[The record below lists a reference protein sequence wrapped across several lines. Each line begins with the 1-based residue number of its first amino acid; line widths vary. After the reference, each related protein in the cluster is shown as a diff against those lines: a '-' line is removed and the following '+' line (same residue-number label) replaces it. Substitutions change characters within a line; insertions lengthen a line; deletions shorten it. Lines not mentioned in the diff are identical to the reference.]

1 MQKSKVMIRLER
13 SLFQFWP
20 VLFIVLLWFIFSSP
34 YFLKGLVP
42 YSSTYQVNHFP
53 PWSAY
58 EKYWGP
64 VKNGA
69 MPDVTDQIYPWRY
82 FTIET
87 LLKGQIPF
95 WNPNSFA
102 GNPHLANVQSAVL
115 SPFNVLFFILPFID
129 GWSMLILLQPLI
141 AGLGMYLFMRSLSVE
156 KAGAVLSSITFM
168 FCGFIVVWM
177 AYGTLSMAIALL
189 PLTLYAI
196 ERIYQ
201 RFSFRFGIL
210 LSFCIAA
217 SSFSGH
223 FQTSLYLLILSACYF
238 LFKFIKDRDRKK
250 AFAVLAFLLLGL
262 GVSLLQIIPA
272 IQLYL
277 HAVRSEI
284 FISSGGIPAQY
295 LVTLFA
301 PDFFGNP
308 VTRNDWFGQ
317 YAEWASFIGIVP
329 FVLVMFSL
337 RLLKNKTILF
347 FWIVAVV
354 SLLLAI
360 QSPILNIL
368 GQLRIPVLSTST
380 PSRIIVLTSFSLA
393 VLSGFGLHSLYQML
407 QKRNTKK
414 IIPVFLSVGGLLVL
428 IWALLLFFNVLP
440 ADKLTIAR
448 RNTFLPSFLFIALGG
463 LTFLSIIFHKKKIFY
478 LLPAAILLIASFDS
492 LRFAQK
498 WMPFDP
504 KQLVYPDVPVIAAM
518 QKHIGYG
525 RYFGNLGAQVATY
538 YNLPSIEGYDPLYSQ
553 RYGEFIQT
561 ATTGK
566 FTPAMRS
573 VAMLERNGLY
583 TDRVLDTLGVTLIFH
598 PIADTEQSWAYP
610 VWKEQQRYTRIY
622 TDGKFQLFRN
632 NDAINRPTLYY
643 KYEIISDKEKML
655 KRFYSQ
661 DFYYR
666 DTLLLEEKPELESE
680 NTVSQSAR
688 KTARIVSSSPS
699 RITIQ
704 AETEAP
710 ALLFLSDNYY
720 PRWQAR
726 VNGKMR
732 KIYRADY
739 TFRAVVVP
747 KGKSTV
753 EFYYQE
759 YF

>member
-1 MQKSKVMIRLER
+1 MKSEKLYIKIKNFFI
-13 SLFQFWP
+13 SYWP
-20 VLFIVLLWFIFSSP
+20 VIFIFLLWFSFSSP

-42 YSSTYQVNHFP
+42 YASTYQVNHFP
-53 PWSAY
+53 PWTAY
-58 EKYWGP
+58 EENWGP

-69 MPDVTDQIYPWRY
+69 MPDVTDQIYPWRH
-82 FTIET
+82 FTVQS
-87 LLKGQIPF
+87 LMSRQIPY

-102 GNPHLANVQSAVL
+102 GNPHLANIQSAVL

-156 KAGAVLSSITFM
+156 KAGGVLSSITFM

-217 SSFSGH
+217 SFFSGH
-223 FQTSLYLLILSACYF
+223 FQTSLYLLILSVCYF

-250 AFAVLAFLLLGL
+250 AFAVLAFLLFGL

-272 IQLYL
+272 IQLYF

-329 FVLVMFSL
+329 FVSVMLSL

-347 FWIVAVV
+347 FWIVAVA

-414 IIPVFLSVGGLLVL
+414 IIPVFLAIGGLMVL

-440 ADKLTIAR
+440 ADKLTIAK
-448 RNTFLPSFLFIALGG
+448 RNTFLPSLLFIALGG
-463 LTFLSIIFHKKKIFY
+463 LTFLSIIFRRKKAFY
-478 LLPAAILLIASFDS
+478 LLPVAILLIASFDS

-504 KQLVYPDVPVIAAM
+504 RSFVFPDVPVITAM
-518 QKHIGYG
+518 KQYIGYG
-525 RYFGNLGAQVATY
+525 RYFGNVGGQVSTY
-538 YNLPSIEGYDPLYSQ
+538 YNLPSIEGYDPLYS
-553 RYGEFIQT
+553 RRIGEFLRAAQT
-561 ATTGK
+561 GNIV
-566 FTPAMRS
+566 PAERS
-573 VAMLERNGLY
+573 VAKLDRLGKY
-583 TDRVLDTLGVTLIFH
+583 TDRVLDLLGVSIIFH
-598 PIADTEQSWAYP
+598 PVADTNQSWAYA
-610 VWKEQQRYTRIY
+610 VWKDKEKYSLIY
-622 TDGKFQLFRN
+622 SDEKFQLYKN
-632 NDAINRPTLYY
+632 NTVIPRPSLYY
-643 KYEIISDKEKML
+643 NYEVMPDGEKVL
-655 KRFYSQ
+655 KRFFTE
-661 DFYYR
+661 DFPFR
-666 DTLLLEEKPELESE
+666 KTLILEEDPS
-680 NTVSQSAR
+680 
-688 KTARIVSSSPS
+688 IS
-699 RITIQ
+699 RIKSDEKSSGSVVILSQVPHLIQ
-704 AETEAP
+704 MKVHTDRE
-710 ALLFLSDNYY
+710 ALLFLSDTFY
-720 PRWQAR
+720 PGWKAK
-726 VNGKMR
+726 VNGKKE

-739 TFRAVVVP
+739 AFRAVVVP
-747 KGKSTV
+747 KGDSEV
-753 EFYYQE
+753 SFYYTP
-759 YF
+759 Y